1 MLKKTIYPKTT
12 RLGKDTSGVLITEKL
27 DGANLSFLKR
37 HDDDELYIAQ
47 RNIIFTLEELLSD
60 DKVIEQKLYK
70 NLKPWLSEHGEDLKE
85 RLNNG
90 SAICG
95 EWLGMGGKINY
106 KERLDKLFYMYAK
119 ANVKEDFGLYNIYYD
134 HTLFNY
140 PFVDQEFPTYI
151 GRVPAIE
158 ALSEFPTVEKMDY
171 LYKVYVKQLNNYH
184 DTEQRVEGF
193 CITDGE
199 TIRKYV
205 RLKNGKLTEHTV

>member
-27 DGANLSFLKR
+27 DGSNLTFLKR

-60 DKVIEQKLYK
+60 DKDIEQKLYK
-70 NLKPWLSEHGEDLKE
+70 NLKPWLAEHGEDLKS

-106 KERLDKLFYMYAK
+106 KERLDKIFYMYAK
-119 ANVKEDFGLYNIYYD
+119 ANVKENFGLYNIYYN

-140 PFVDQEFPTYI
+140 PFVVREFPTYI
-151 GRVPAIE
+151 GRVPIVE
-158 ALSEFPTVEKMDY
+158 TLSEFPTVEEMDY
-171 LYKVYVKQLNNYH
+171 LYNVYVEQLNTYR

-193 CITDGE
+193 CVTDGE

>member
-1 MLKKTIYPKTT
+1 MLKKTVYPKTT
-12 RLGKDTSGVLITEKL
+12 RLGKDTSGVLVTEKL
-27 DGANLSFLKR
+27 DGSNLAFLKR

-47 RNIIFTLEELLSD
+47 RNIIFTLEEILSD
-60 DKVIEQKLYK
+60 DKEIEQKLYK
-70 NLKPWLSEHGEDLKE
+70 NLKPWLAEHGEELKA

-140 PFVDQEFPTYI
+140 PFVVREFPTYI
-151 GRVPAIE
+151 GRVPLVE
-158 ALSEFPTVEKMDY
+158 RFSEFPTVEKMDY
-171 LYKVYVKQLNNYH
+171 LYEVYVEQLNTYR

-205 RLKNGKLTEHTV
+205 RLKNGKLTEHIV

>member
-47 RNIIFTLEELLSD
+47 RNIIFTLEELLSN

-171 LYKVYVKQLNNYH
+171 LYKVYVKQLNTYH

-193 CITDGE
+193 CVTDGE

>member
-12 RLGKDTSGVLITEKL
+12 RLGKDTSDVLITEKL

-158 ALSEFPTVEKMDY
+158 FMSEFPTVEKMDY
-171 LYKVYVKQLNNYH
+171 LYKVYVKQLNAYH

-193 CITDGE
+193 CATDGE

>member
-1 MLKKTIYPKTT
+1 MLKKTVYPKTT

-27 DGANLSFLKR
+27 DGSNLTFLKR

-60 DKVIEQKLYK
+60 NKEIEQKLYK
-70 NLKPWLSEHGEDLKE
+70 NLKPWLAEHGEDLKE
-85 RLNNG
+85 RLHAG

-106 KERLDKLFYMYAK
+106 KERLYKLFYMYAK
-119 ANVKEDFGLYNIYYD
+119 ANVKEDFGLYSIYYD
-134 HTLFNY
+134 HSLFNY

-151 GRVPAIE
+151 GRVPIVE
-158 ALSEFPTVEKMDY
+158 TVSTFPTLEKMDN
-171 LYKVYVKQLNNYH
+171 LYEEYKEQLNAYH

-193 CITDGE
+193 CVTDGE
-199 TIRKYV
+199 TVRKYV

>member
-27 DGANLSFLKR
+27 DGSNLTFLKR

-60 DKVIEQKLYK
+60 DKEIEQKLYK
-70 NLKPWLSEHGEDLKE
+70 NLKPWLAEHGEDLKE

-134 HTLFNY
+134 LDLFKY
-140 PFVDQEFPTYI
+140 PFVEGGFPPYI
-151 GRVPAIE
+151 DVAPLVKV
-158 ALSEFPTVEKMDY
+158 LSEFPSVIKMDNFYEDY
-171 LYKVYVKQLNNYH
+171 LELLEEEYGK
-184 DTEQRVEGF
+184 EQKVEGF
-193 CITDGE
+193 CVTDGE

-205 RLKNGKLTEHTV
+205 RLKNGKLTEHKV

>member
-12 RLGKDTSGVLITEKL
+12 RLGKDTSGVLVTEKL
-27 DGANLSFLKR
+27 DGSNLTFLKR

-60 DKVIEQKLYK
+60 DKEIEQKLYK
-70 NLKPWLSEHGEDLKE
+70 NLKPWLAEHGEDLKS

-119 ANVKEDFGLYNIYYD
+119 ANVKEDFGLYNIYYN

-140 PFVDQEFPTYI
+140 PFVVREFPTYI
-151 GRVPAIE
+151 GRVPIVE
-158 ALSEFPTVEKMDY
+158 TLSEFPTVEEMDY
-171 LYKVYVKQLNNYH
+171 LYNVYVEQLNTYR

-193 CITDGE
+193 CVTDGE

>member
-37 HDDDELYIAQ
+37 QDDDELYIAQ

-171 LYKVYVKQLNNYH
+171 LYKVYVKQLNTYH

-193 CITDGE
+193 CVTDGE

>member
-171 LYKVYVKQLNNYH
+171 LYKVYVKQLNTYH

-193 CITDGE
+193 CVTDGE

>member
-1 MLKKTIYPKTT
+1 MLKKTVYPKTT

-47 RNIIFTLEELLSD
+47 RNIIFTLEEVLSD
-60 DKVIEQKLYK
+60 DKDIEQKLYK
-70 NLKPWLSEHGEDLKE
+70 NLKPWLTEHGEELKE

-106 KERLDKLFYMYAK
+106 KERLAKLFYMYAK

-140 PFVDQEFPTYI
+140 PFVVREFPTYI
-151 GRVPAIE
+151 GRVPLVE
-158 ALSEFPTVEKMDY
+158 RFSEFPTVEKMDY
-171 LYKVYVKQLNNYH
+171 LYKVYVEQLNDYR

-193 CITDGE
+193 CVTDGE

>member
-47 RNIIFTLEELLSD
+47 RNIIFTLEELLSN

-193 CITDGE
+193 CVTDGE

>member
-27 DGANLSFLKR
+27 DGANLSLLKR

-171 LYKVYVKQLNNYH
+171 LYKVYVKQLNDYH

-193 CITDGE
+193 CATDGE

>member
-70 NLKPWLSEHGEDLKE
+70 NLKPWLAEHGEDLKA

-171 LYKVYVKQLNNYH
+171 LYKVYVKQLNTYH

-193 CITDGE
+193 CVTDGE